1 MKYYFLQE
9 NKLISDWI
17 NWLLIVSGWLRFW
30 VFILLAQTFSNLLN
44 TFKKMV
50 DSTTYFNFIIVG
62 LLVFF
67 VSIFY
72 TLFAFQDP
80 PRFGTFFY
88 TTRSDFDAL
97 TGAYSIVD
105 YVYNKIKI
113 LKSKIQKKINSKLAI
128 IISNDFDYFLNS
140 TSTSYSIFYL
150 SFQSSKISTYIL
162 LYLMVWIILLI

>member
-1 MKYYFLQE
+1 
-9 NKLISDWI
+9 
-17 NWLLIVSGWLRFW
+17 
-30 VFILLAQTFSNLLN
+30 
-44 TFKKMV
+44 MV

-105 YVYNKIKI
+105 YVYNDYIYLVSIGLFLLLSNVII
-113 LKSKIQKKINSKLAI
+113 LNYLVAI
-128 IISNDFDYFLNS
+128 ISLEYELNIPKGKFAFLCFKYQYIEK
-140 TSTSYSIFYL
+140 YSFPL
-150 SFQSSKISTYIL
+150 QDK
-162 LYLMVWIILLI
+162 

>member
-1 MKYYFLQE
+1 MDMILSIQGIISYSYMSTLTIEEILFSTRK
-9 NKLISDWI
+9 KLASDWI

-30 VFILLAQTFSNLLN
+30 VFILLSQTFSNLLN

-80 PRFGTFFY
+80 PRFGTFLY

-97 TGAYSIVD
+97 TGNYGIVD
-105 YVYNKIKI
+105 YVYH
-113 LKSKIQKKINSKLAI
+113 KKIEI
-128 IISNDFDYFLNS
+128 IN
-140 TSTSYSIFYL
+140 
-150 SFQSSKISTYIL
+150 
-162 LYLMVWIILLI
+162 